1 MGLSIISHAVL
12 YLKYDDLEDVLDHK
26 LSYDRIND
34 ILKGLGYPEIVREDW
49 MEDDFFLSANWNT
62 SILDKDYE
70 ICTSNLKYASG
81 WDSIDT
87 DNNSIAFYINFY
99 QSEVKLNT
107 LLEAGNYLEALNKR
121 IQILHPSQAYS
132 ICFRTTML

>member
-70 ICTSNLKYASG
+70 ICASNLKYASG

-99 QSEVKLNT
+99 QSEVELETLIKAGHSLKELNQ
-107 LLEAGNYLEALNKR
+107 K
-121 IQILHPSQAYS
+121 IQDICPSQNHN